1 MRSATEPIRRL
12 IYKVTGLLPD
22 KLYLSSR
29 YFLAFKRKL
38 NWENPKTYNEKL
50 QWMKVYDRNPI
61 YTSLVDKAEVK
72 KYVAD
77 KLKGTECIIPTIGV
91 WNNFND
97 IKFDELSFPLVLKCT
112 HDSGS
117 VMVCKSKE
125 GINVEE
131 LRKHFN
137 QCLKH
142 NSFKAGR
149 EWAYKN
155 VSPRIIAEPF
165 LVDISGVGLMDYKF
179 FCFDG
184 KVKALFVATDR
195 GIKGQ
200 DVKFD
205 FFDAQFNHLDLKHG
219 HKNAPVIPAKPE
231 NFDKMIDIAEKLS
244 VGLRHVRVDLYNING
259 KILFGE
265 MTFYHHCGFVPF
277 DPEEW
282 DYTFGSWISLE

>member
-1 MRSATEPIRRL
+1 MRSATEPIRR
-12 IYKVTGLLPD
+12 IVYKVTGFLPD
-22 KLYLSSR
+22 KLYLSLR
-29 YFLAFKRKL
+29 YFLTFKKKL
-38 NWENPKTYNEKL
+38 NWEEPETYNEKL

-77 KLKGTECIIPTIGV
+77 KLGGSEYIIPTIGV
-91 WNNFND
+91 WNNFDD
-97 IKFDELSFPLVLKCT
+97 IQFDKLSFPSVLKCT

-117 VMVCKSKE
+117 IRVCENKE
-125 GINVEE
+125 NIDIEE
-131 LRKHFN
+131 MRKHFN

-142 NSFKAGR
+142 KSFKAGR

-195 GIKGQ
+195 GVKGQ

-205 FFDAQFNHLDLKHG
+205 FFDAQFNHLNLKHG
-219 HKNAPVIPAKPE
+219 HNNAPVIPAKPE
-231 NFDKMIDIAEKLS
+231 NFEKMIDIAEKLS

-282 DYTFGSWISLE
+282 DHTFGGWISLE